1 MNPYIPYIIDGVIL
15 VILLYCIGTGT
26 AKGFTGTVIRFI
38 GYIAAIAIASALCGI
53 LAEKVYDNFIHPS
66 VMNVIQNKIDSVEY
80 NVEEQIADSLEEK
93 GYALE
98 GFNYNNVINGDYSS
112 EENSE
117 LTKNDINDT
126 LTDVFKKYYQLIG
139 ESLSDALPDDIADD
153 IKNYIDEKKPSDE
166 FFSLNDQKNK
176 AAEYIETK
184 IVRPVVL
191 KAVRVITFGII
202 FTVVMIAVR
211 IIARTAGIVKKI
223 PIVGGVDR
231 FFGGVLGLVQALLIL
246 TVATAI
252 IIVITNF
259 TDNSFNFINS
269 TVISDTILFKYLYNI
284 VINILS

>member
-1 MNPYIPYIIDGVIL
+1 MSPYIPYIIDGVIL
-15 VILLYCIGTGT
+15 VVLLYCIGTGT

-53 LAEKVYDNFIHPS
+53 LAEKVYDNFVHPS
-66 VMNVIQNKIDSVEY
+66 VMNIIEKKIDSVEY
-80 NVEEQIADSLEEK
+80 NVEEQIADSLEDK

-98 GFNYNNVINGDYSS
+98 GFDYKNVINGDYS
-112 EENSE
+112 EEDNSE

-139 ESLSDALPDDIADD
+139 ESLSDALPDGIADD
-153 IKNYIDEKKPSDE
+153 VKNYIDEKKPSDD
-166 FFSLNDQKNK
+166 FFSLNDQKSK
-176 AAEYIETK
+176 AAEYIETE

-191 KAVRVITFGII
+191 KAVRVIAFGFI
-202 FTVVMIAVR
+202 FTVVMIAVK

-231 FFGGVLGLVQALLIL
+231 FLGGILGLVQALLIL

-252 IIVITNF
+252 IIVITNL
-259 TDNSFNFINS
+259 TDNSMKLFNS

-284 VINILS
+284 VTDFLA